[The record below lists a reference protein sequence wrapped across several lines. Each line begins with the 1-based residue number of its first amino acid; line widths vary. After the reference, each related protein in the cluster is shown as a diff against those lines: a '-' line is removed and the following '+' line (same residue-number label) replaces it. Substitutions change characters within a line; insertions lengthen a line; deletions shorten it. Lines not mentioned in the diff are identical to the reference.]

1 MSASP
6 YLEMLDQLLRLGAL
20 GLSEAFVDA
29 QIRFVTGC
37 QQADGG
43 FRGRQGGSDFYYT
56 DFAVRTLAF
65 LAPEHVAF
73 GCAADYIAH
82 PPRPPRGTIECFNVL
97 NSRRLLDRRLALVAP
112 GVSIGEPPGESARM
126 SQSGWTFAPSPLIDQ
141 LRECLL
147 PQGGLARSAGDQRA
161 SAYHTFLGALCFQML
176 GADMPAAGHAISAI
190 EAMKQ
195 SDGGFVELA
204 GQTASQ
210 TSATAAAVAFLMM
223 HDAISPAKNAEI
235 AQFLAHM
242 QSADGGLKPH
252 AAVEGGDLL
261 STFTGLMTLG
271 ALGGLHFI
279 DLASVAQFLR
289 SVARP
294 GGGFVSCAGDDTA
307 DVEYAYYGIGTLALL
322 RGVQP

>member
-1 MSASP
+1 
-6 YLEMLDQLLRLGAL
+6 
-20 GLSEAFVDA
+20 
-29 QIRFVTGC
+29 
-37 QQADGG
+37 
-43 FRGRQGGSDFYYT
+43 
-56 DFAVRTLAF
+56 
-65 LAPEHVAF
+65 
-73 GCAADYIAH
+73 
-82 PPRPPRGTIECFNVL
+82 
-97 NSRRLLDRRLALVAP
+97 
-112 GVSIGEPPGESARM
+112 
-126 SQSGWTFAPSPLIDQ
+126 
-141 LRECLL
+141 
-147 PQGGLARSAGDQRA
+147 
-161 SAYHTFLGALCFQML
+161 
-176 GADMPAAGHAISAI
+176 
-190 EAMKQ
+190 
-195 SDGGFVELA
+195 VELA

-235 AQFLAHM
+235 AQFLAHR